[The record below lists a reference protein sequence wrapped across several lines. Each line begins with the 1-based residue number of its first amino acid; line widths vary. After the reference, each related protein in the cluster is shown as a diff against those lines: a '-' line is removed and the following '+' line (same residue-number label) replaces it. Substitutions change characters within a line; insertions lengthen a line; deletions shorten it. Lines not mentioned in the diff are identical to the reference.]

1 MNNVKIAYTHEGEA
15 CSLTLVNVE
24 RVSETFSTNAK
35 DLTLTTDIDNEGTPL
50 TDEVLST
57 LMNSKIDE
65 VSIASDTL
73 NTALHD
79 YTSIRTINKEY
90 DLNNGVVKVF
100 IYMQKWLGPEINNI

>member
-15 CSLTLVNVE
+15 DSLTLANVE
-24 RVSETFSTNAK
+24 RVSETFSANAK
-35 DLTLTTDIDNEGTPL
+35 DLTLTTDIDNEGAPL
-50 TDEVLST
+50 TDEILST

-65 VSIASDTL
+65 VSIASETL

-79 YTSIRTINKEY
+79 YSHIRTINKEY